1 MKRLISFILCLC
13 MIFALCACGESEP
26 QPTPEPTE
34 TEPVYTPV
42 TVINHGRSITVT
54 RLPEKIVTA
63 GPNCTEVFCALGLE
77 DYVTGKF
84 MENHSQG
91 ALPELAQA
99 VSGIPTIF
107 EGYPTLKDIKDS
119 GCDFIYAS
127 SWIFDDELT
136 IRAVEDAGI
145 TVYVSEAA
153 DLESLWGELRDLAKI
168 FGVDAEA
175 LIGSE
180 TARLDAV
187 SEALSG
193 VEPRKVLVLDSLI
206 GEKVYTAGGANIE
219 TAFINAAGGINV
231 FADLEKPWDAVSREE
246 VINSNP
252 DFIIIH
258 DYSGSGFD
266 DKLAALKADPIL
278 SNLDCIRNGR
288 IIKLPLENVMPGMR
302 SALTVET
309 IAQAMFPE
317 QFDNAD
323 AK

>member
-1 MKRLISFILCLC
+1 MKRFISFILCLC
-13 MIFALCACGESEP
+13 MIFALCACGEAEP

-34 TEPVYTPV
+34 TEPAYTPV
-42 TVINHGRSITVT
+42 TFKNHGRSITVT
-54 RLPEKIVTA
+54 KLPEKVVTA

-77 DYVTGKF
+77 SYVTGKF

-99 VSGIPTIF
+99 VDGIPTIF
-107 EGYPTLKDIKDS
+107 EGYPSLKDITDS

-127 SWIFDDELT
+127 SWIFGDELT
-136 IRAVEDAGI
+136 VRGLEDAGI
-145 TVYVSEAA
+145 TVYVSDAA
-153 DLESLWGELRDLAKI
+153 DLESLWGELRDLARI
-168 FGVDAEA
+168 FGVDAEE
-175 LIGSE
+175 LISSE

-187 SEALSG
+187 SEALNG
-193 VEPRKVLVLDSLI
+193 VEPKKVLVLDSLI

-258 DYSGSGFD
+258 DYEGSGFD

-278 SNLDCIRNGR
+278 SNLDCIRNGC

-309 IAQAMFPE
+309 IAHAMFPE
-317 QFDNAD
+317 QFNNAD
-323 AK
+323 AQ